1 MRHHGLAPIIFGL
14 ILLLSLPLLNIS
26 CGGDDNSLN
35 DFSVSPYYPRNG
47 QDQVDLLSNGVLTF
61 QWSVYPNNPPFGAVY
76 DIQWST
82 DPTVFPDANTIS
94 NINGYTQEVRGLQ
107 LNTLYY
113 WRIRM
118 KNQQDSKLSGVWSF
132 ITSPNYTSTTT
143 TSTTTTLTTTSTTT
157 TVSSSTTSTTIYP
170 TTTITVTTTTLI

>member
-1 MRHHGLAPIIFGL
+1 MRRHRLAPIIFGL

-35 DFSVSPYYPRNG
+35 DFSVSPYFPRNG
-47 QDQVDLLSNGVLTF
+47 QDQVDLQANGILDFT
-61 QWSVYPNNPPFGAVY
+61 WSVYPTNLPYGAVF
-76 DIQWST
+76 DLQWST
-82 DPTVFPDANTIS
+82 DPNVFPDATTIT

-118 KNQQDSKLSGVWSF
+118 KNQQDSKTSGVWSF

-143 TSTTTTLTTTSTTT
+143 TSTTTTLTTTTTVTTSTAT
-157 TVSSSTTSTTIYP
+157 TVSTSTTV
-170 TTTITVTTTTLI
+170 TVTTLLQ

>member
-1 MRHHGLAPIIFGL
+1 MRRRGSAPIVFGL

-47 QDQVDLLSNGVLTF
+47 QAQVDLFANGILDFT
-61 QWSVYPNNPPFGAVY
+61 WSVYPNNPPYGAVF
-76 DIQWST
+76 DLQWST
-82 DPTVFPDANTIS
+82 DPNVFPDANTIS
-94 NINGYTQEVRGLQ
+94 NINAYTQEVRGLQ

-118 KNQQDSKLSGVWSF
+118 KNQQDSKTSGVWSF

-143 TSTTTTLTTTSTTT
+143 TSTTTTLTTTTTVTTSTSTAT
-157 TVSSSTTSTTIYP
+157 TVSTS
-170 TTTITVTTTTLI
+170 TTITVTSTTLI